1 MDPEAVFPLD
11 IQTGKK
17 SPMTEAVRHFDITEW
32 ADYVRNTV
40 SNDQHK
46 LMQAHLQGGCPRCER
61 IKGLL
66 SKFAAVCSREASY
79 QIPRAAEMQV
89 KAMIGLAKVQRRS
102 ALQRLWA
109 TLVYDSVNDPQPVG
123 VRGTH
128 QINRQVLFH
137 AGDYSVDL
145 RFEHEKGSASM
156 VLVGQIANQKTPDEL
171 LANLPVILV
180 AGNREVTRSISNTF
194 GEFQLEY
201 VPESDLRLL
210 VPLESRGQ
218 ELEVQLGKTPQLQGN
233 PL

>member
-1 MDPEAVFPLD
+1 
-11 IQTGKK
+11 
-17 SPMTEAVRHFDITEW
+17 MTEAARHFDITEW
-32 ADYVRNTV
+32 ADYVRNAV
-40 SNDQHK
+40 PDEQRERM
-46 LMQAHLQGGCPRCER
+46 LAHLEYGCSKCER
-61 IKGLL
+61 VKELL
-66 SKFAAVCSREASY
+66 SRFAAICTREAAY
-79 QIPRAAEMQV
+79 QIPRAAEQQV
-89 KAMIGLAKVQRRS
+89 KAMISMVKSPRQS
-102 ALQRLWA
+102 ALQRIWA
-109 TLVYDSVNDPQPVG
+109 SLIYDSMNDPQPVG

-156 VLVGQIANQKTPDEL
+156 VLVGQIANQKVPDEI

-218 ELEVQLGKTPQLQGN
+218 ELEVQLGKTPQI
-233 PL
+233 

>member
-1 MDPEAVFPLD
+1 
-11 IQTGKK
+11 
-17 SPMTEAVRHFDITEW
+17 MTETARHFDITQW
-32 ADYVRNTV
+32 ADYVRNAV
-40 SNDQHK
+40 PNEQREQM
-46 LMQAHLQGGCPRCER
+46 LAHLQGGCSKCDKVR
-61 IKGLL
+61 GVL
-66 SKFAAVCSREASY
+66 SRFAIICKREAAY
-79 QIPRAAEMQV
+79 QIPRRAEQQV
-89 KAMIGLAKVQRRS
+89 KAMVGLAKAPRLS
-102 ALQRLWA
+102 TLQRIWGS
-109 TLVYDSVNDPQPVG
+109 LVYDSLNDPQPVG

-156 VLVGQIANQKTPDEL
+156 VLVGQIANQKTPDEM

-218 ELEVQLGKTPQLQGN
+218 ELEVQLGKTPQL
-233 PL
+233 

>member
-1 MDPEAVFPLD
+1 
-11 IQTGKK
+11 
-17 SPMTEAVRHFDITEW
+17 
-32 ADYVRNTV
+32 
-40 SNDQHK
+40 
-46 LMQAHLQGGCPRCER
+46 MQAHLQGGCSRCER

-66 SKFAAVCSREASY
+66 SKFAAVCAREASY
-79 QIPRAAEMQV
+79 QIPRAAEQQV
-89 KAMIGLAKVQRRS
+89 KAMIGLARAPRRS
-102 ALQRLWA
+102 TLQRLWS

-218 ELEVQLGKTPQLQGN
+218 ELEVQLGKTPQL
-233 PL
+233 

>member
-1 MDPEAVFPLD
+1 
-11 IQTGKK
+11 
-17 SPMTEAVRHFDITEW
+17 MTDAVRHFDITEW

-40 SNDQHK
+40 SSDQQT
-46 LMQAHLQGGCPRCER
+46 LMQAHLQGGCSKCER
-61 IKGLL
+61 IKVLL
-66 SKFAAVCSREASY
+66 SKFATICSREASY
-79 QIPRAAEMQV
+79 QIPRAAEQQV
-89 KAMIGLAKVQRRS
+89 KAMIGLAKAPRRS

-156 VLVGQIANQKTPDEL
+156 VLVGQIANQKAPDEL

-218 ELEVQLGKTPQLQGN
+218 ELEVQLGKTPQL
-233 PL
+233 

>member
-1 MDPEAVFPLD
+1 
-11 IQTGKK
+11 
-17 SPMTEAVRHFDITEW
+17 MTEAVRHFDITEW
-32 ADYVRNTV
+32 ADYVRSTV
-40 SNDQHK
+40 SSNQNK
-46 LMQAHLQGGCPRCER
+46 LMQAHLQSGCSKCER
-61 IKGLL
+61 LKGIL
-66 SKFAAVCSREASY
+66 SKFAAVCSREAAY
-79 QIPRAAEMQV
+79 QIPRAAEQQV
-89 KAMIGLAKVQRRS
+89 KAMIGLAKAPRRS

-109 TLVYDSVNDPQPVG
+109 TLIYDSVNDLQPVG

-218 ELEVQLGKTPQLQGN
+218 ELEVQLGKTPQL
-233 PL
+233 

>member
-1 MDPEAVFPLD
+1 
-11 IQTGKK
+11 
-17 SPMTEAVRHFDITEW
+17 MTEAVRHFDITEW
-32 ADYVRNTV
+32 ADYARNTI
-40 SNDQHK
+40 SGEQQA
-46 LMQAHLQGGCPRCER
+46 LMQSHLQSGCTKCAKT
-61 IKGLL
+61 KGLL
-66 SKFAAVCSREASY
+66 TKFAAICSREASY
-79 QIPRAAEMQV
+79 QIPRAAEQQV
-89 KAMIGLAKVQRRS
+89 KAMLGLAQAPRRS

-109 TLVYDSVNDPQPVG
+109 SLVYDSLNDPQPVG

-156 VLVGQIANQKTPDEL
+156 VLVGQIANQKAPDEM

-180 AGNREVTRSISNTF
+180 AGDREVTRSISNTF

-218 ELEVQLGKTPQLQGN
+218 ELE
-233 PL
+233 

>member
-1 MDPEAVFPLD
+1 
-11 IQTGKK
+11 
-17 SPMTEAVRHFDITEW
+17 MTEAVRHFDITEW
-32 ADYVRNTV
+32 ADFVRNAV
-40 SNDQHK
+40 PNEGHERMLS
-46 LMQAHLQGGCPRCER
+46 HLQNGCSRCEKV
-61 IKGLL
+61 KGLL
-66 SKFAAVCSREASY
+66 SKFAAICKREASY
-79 QIPRAAEMQV
+79 EIPRFVEHQA
-89 KAMIGLAKVQRRS
+89 KAMMGLAKAPRRS

-109 TLVYDSVNDPQPVG
+109 SLVYDSLNDPQPVG

-156 VLVGQIANQKTPDEL
+156 VLVGQIANQKAPDEI

-180 AGNREVTRSISNTF
+180 AGNREVARSISNTF

-210 VPLESRGQ
+210 VPLESTGQ
-218 ELEVQLGKTPQLQGN
+218 ELEVQLGKTPQV
-233 PL
+233 

>member
-11 IQTGKK
+11 IKTGKK
-17 SPMTEAVRHFDITEW
+17 PPMTEAVRHFDITEW

-40 SNDQHK
+40 SSDQNQV
-46 LMQAHLQGGCPRCER
+46 MQAHLHAGCSKCEK
-61 IKGLL
+61 IKALL

-79 QIPRAAEMQV
+79 QIPRAAEQQV
-89 KAMIGLAKVQRRS
+89 KAMIGLAKAPRRS

-109 TLVYDSVNDPQPVG
+109 TLIYDSVNDPQPAG

-218 ELEVQLGKTPQLQGN
+218 ELEVQLGKTPQL
-233 PL
+233 